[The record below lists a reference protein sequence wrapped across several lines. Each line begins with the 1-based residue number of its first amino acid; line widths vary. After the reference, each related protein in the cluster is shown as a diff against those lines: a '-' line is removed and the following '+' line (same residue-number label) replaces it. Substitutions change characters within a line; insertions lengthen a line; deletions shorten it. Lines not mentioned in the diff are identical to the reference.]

1 MTRRPTRRHLL
12 AALAV
17 SALTIAACGG
27 DDDDSADTDGDSG
40 AMTSEAADTDGDTDT
55 DTDGGGM
62 TDATAFNCEDV
73 PETDVGGDLTIYS
86 GRSEELVGPLIDC
99 FGDRSGVDLTVRY
112 GGSEELALQISEEG
126 DSTDADV
133 FFSQTSGA
141 LGFLEG
147 EDRLTELPA
156 ATLDQVAEEYRSPA
170 GMWVGTSGRIRV
182 FVYNTENVEDS
193 ELPATIDD
201 VLDPAWEGRLAV
213 APSNASFQDF
223 IAAMI
228 LERGEQETAAF
239 LEGLVAL
246 DPRIEANNVA
256 IVDAV
261 GRGEVDAGLVN
272 HYYGVLALREDPT
285 LPIANRFFPQGDL
298 GSFVLVA
305 GVGILDAGED
315 HQEQAQAF
323 VDYLLSTPA
332 QEYFANQTGEYPLA
346 GGVAPPEGLPDITSV
361 GIPGYDEGRL
371 GEAIEDS
378 ARLIEESGLPT
389 G

>member
-1 MTRRPTRRHLL
+1 M
-12 AALAV
+12 
-17 SALTIAACGG
+17 
-27 DDDDSADTDGDSG
+27 
-40 AMTSEAADTDGDTDT
+40 
-55 DTDGGGM
+55 
-62 TDATAFNCEDV
+62 
-73 PETDVGGDLTIYS
+73 PETELGGELTIYS
-86 GRSEELVGPLIDC
+86 GRSEELVAPLLEC
-99 FGDRSGVDLTVRY
+99 FEERSDVDVTVRY
-112 GGSEELALQISEEG
+112 AGSEELALQISEEG
-126 DSTDADV
+126 ESTGADV

-147 EDRLTELPA
+147 EGRLIELPA

-170 GMWVGTSGRIRV
+170 GAWVGTSGRVRV
-182 FVYNTENVEDS
+182 FVYNTETVDDA

-201 VLDPAWEGRLAV
+201 VLDPAWEDRLAV

-223 IAAMI
+223 IAAMV
-228 LERGEQETAAF
+228 LERGEEETAAF
-239 LEGLVAL
+239 LEGLAAL

-272 HYYGVLALREDPT
+272 HYYGVLALKEDPT
-285 LPIANRFFPQGDL
+285 LPIANHFFPQGDL

-305 GVGILDAGED
+305 GAGILDAGAD

-323 VDYLLSTPA
+323 VDFLLSTPA
-332 QEYFANQTGEYPLA
+332 QEFFATETGEYPLA
-346 GGVAPPEGLPDITSV
+346 GGVAPPEGLPDLSGV

-371 GEAIEDS
+371 GEAIADA

>member
-1 MTRRPTRRHLL
+1 MTRVPVHRKML

-17 SALTIAACGG
+17 AGLVVAACGG
-27 DDDDSADTDGDSG
+27 DDDDAADSDGDSG
-40 AMTSEAADTDGDTDT
+40 EMSTEGGDADTDA
-55 DTDGGGM
+55 DGGGM
-62 TDATAFNCEDV
+62 AESAFDCSDV
-73 PETDVGGDLTIYS
+73 PELDVDGDLTIYS

-99 FGDRSGVDLTVRY
+99 FAERSDVDVTVRY

-126 DSTDADV
+126 DSTSADV

-147 EDRLTELPA
+147 ESRLVELPA
-156 ATLDQVAEEYRSPA
+156 ATLDQVAEEYRSPT

-182 FVYNTENVEDS
+182 FVYNTENVEEG

-201 VLDPAWEGRLAV
+201 VLDPVWKGQLAV

-228 LERGEQETAAF
+228 LERGEEETAAF

-272 HYYGVLALREDPT
+272 HYYGVLALKEDPT
-285 LPIANRFFPQGDL
+285 LPIANHFFPQGDL

-305 GVGILDAGED
+305 GVGILDAGDD
-315 HQEQAQAF
+315 HQEQAKAF

-346 GGVAPPEGLPDITSV
+346 GDVAPPEGLPDITSV

-378 ARLIEESGLPT
+378 ARLIEDSGLPT

>member
-1 MTRRPTRRHLL
+1 VRY
-12 AALAV
+12 
-17 SALTIAACGG
+17 
-27 DDDDSADTDGDSG
+27 
-40 AMTSEAADTDGDTDT
+40 GDT
-55 DTDGGGM
+55 
-62 TDATAFNCEDV
+62 A
-73 PETDVGGDLTIYS
+73 DLA
-86 GRSEELVGPLIDC
+86 LLIDEE
-99 FGDRSGVDLTVRY
+99 GDRSP
-112 GGSEELALQISEEG
+112 
-126 DSTDADV
+126 ADV
-133 FFSQTSGA
+133 FLSQSPGA
-141 LGFLEG
+141 VGY
-147 EDRLTELPA
+147 
-156 ATLDQVAEEYRSPA
+156 LDQEGLLGPLPDDVLGLVAEGFHAEDGS
-170 GMWVGTSGRIRV
+170 WVGFSGRKRV
-182 FVYNTENVEDS
+182 LVYNPEVTEES
-193 ELPATIDD
+193 ELPDTVMDL
-201 VLDPAWEGRLAV
+201 VDPAWKGRIAV

-228 LERGEQETAAF
+228 LERGEEETAAF

-272 HYYGVLALREDPT
+272 HYYGVLALMEDPT
-285 LPIANRFFPQGDL
+285 LPIANHFFPQGDL

-332 QEYFANQTGEYPLA
+332 QEYFAMQTGEYPLA

-371 GEAIEDS
+371 GDAIEDS

>member
-1 MTRRPTRRHLL
+1 VTRHRTHHPFLALSAVMLL
-12 AALAV
+12 TV
-17 SALTIAACGG
+17 AACG
-27 DDDDSADTDGDSG
+27 DDD
-40 AMTSEAADTDGDTDT
+40 AADTDSDSGAAPTEAEAESDTDS
-55 DTDGGGM
+55 DSDSGEM
-62 TDATAFNCEDV
+62 TESSGFDCADV
-73 PETDVGGDLTIYS
+73 PETELGGELTIYS
-86 GRSEELVGPLIDC
+86 GRSEELVAPLLEC
-99 FGDRSGVDLTVRY
+99 FEERSDVDATVRY
-112 GGSEELALQISEEG
+112 AGSEELALQISEEG
-126 DSTDADV
+126 GSTGADV

-147 EDRLTELPA
+147 EGRLVELPTD
-156 ATLDQVAEEYRSPA
+156 TLDQVAEEYRSPT
-170 GMWVGTSGRIRV
+170 GTWVGTSGRVRV
-182 FVYNTENVEDS
+182 FVHNTETVDES

-228 LERGEQETAAF
+228 LERGEDETAAF
-239 LEGLVAL
+239 LDGLVAL
-246 DPRIEANNVA
+246 DPRIEANNTA

-272 HYYGVLALREDPT
+272 HYYGVLALMEDPT
-285 LPIANRFFPQGDL
+285 LPIANHFFPQGDL

-305 GVGILDAGED
+305 GAGILDAGTD

-323 VDYLLSTPA
+323 VDFLLSTPA
-332 QEYFANQTGEYPLA
+332 QEFFATETGEYPLA
-346 GGVAPPEGLPDITSV
+346 GGVAPPEGLPDLSGV

-371 GEAIEDS
+371 GAAIEDA
-378 ARLIEESGLPT
+378 ARLIEDSGLPT

>member
-1 MTRRPTRRHLL
+1 VILNATTRKLL
-12 AALAV
+12 AALV
-17 SALTIAACGG
+17 TVTVTLAACGG
-27 DDDDSADTDGDSG
+27 DDDGADTDTDSADADTDGGSMAETDGDSDSG
-40 AMTSEAADTDGDTDT
+40 AMSEASEFDCDS
-55 DTDGGGM
+55 
-62 TDATAFNCEDV
+62 V
-73 PETDVGGDLTIYS
+73 PETEVGGELTVYS
-86 GRSEELVGPLIDC
+86 GRSEELVGPLLDC
-99 FGDRSGVDLTVRY
+99 FGERSDVDLTVRY

-126 DSTDADV
+126 DSTSADA

-147 EDRLTELPA
+147 EGRLVELPA
-156 ATLDQVAEEYRSPA
+156 ATLDQVAEEYRSPQ
-170 GMWVGTSGRIRV
+170 GMWVGTSGRVRV
-182 FVYNTENVEDS
+182 FAYNTDNVEEA

-201 VLDPAWEGRLAV
+201 VLDPSWEGRLGV

-223 IAAMI
+223 IAAMV
-228 LERGEQETAAF
+228 LERGEEETAAF
-239 LEGLVAL
+239 LDGLAEL

-261 GRGEVDAGLVN
+261 GRGEIDAGLVN
-272 HYYGVLALREDPT
+272 HYYGVLALKEDPT
-285 LPIANRFFPQGDL
+285 LPIANHFFPQPDL

-305 GVGILDAGED
+305 GAGILDAGED

-323 VDYLLSTPA
+323 VDFLLSTPA
-332 QEYFANQTGEYPLA
+332 QEYFANQTGEYPMA
-346 GGVAPPEGLPDITSV
+346 GGVAPPENLPDITSV

-371 GEAIEDS
+371 GQAIEDS